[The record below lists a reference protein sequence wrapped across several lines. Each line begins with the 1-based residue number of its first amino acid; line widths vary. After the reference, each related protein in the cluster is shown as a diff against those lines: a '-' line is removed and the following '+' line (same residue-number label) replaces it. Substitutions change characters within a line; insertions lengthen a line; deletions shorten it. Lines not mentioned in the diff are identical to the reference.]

1 MKECPK
7 KEKRLPWC
15 VTFLN
20 LILKFEICLAHP
32 VTQLLPLICYFDQ
45 PAYDLIPPAAAP
57 TPSFLT

>member
-32 VTQLLPLICYFDQ
+32 VTQLLPIICYLGQ
-45 PAYDLIPPAAAP
+45 LVYDLTPLTLTP